1 MVRFVFDRLG
11 SLAIVLLGAS
21 ILIFLVMRAL
31 PGDPAIGM
39 LTINATPEMLRELR
53 AQLGLERPLYNQ
65 YLSWMVAA
73 LQGDLGRSFFFSS
86 SVTGLIA
93 ERFPVTLYLAGL
105 SLIIALAIAVP
116 AGVYSATHQGRF
128 GDHVT
133 RLIALAGVSM
143 PVFWQGL
150 LMILLFAVVLQW
162 LPAGGYEP
170 LSRGVVA
177 SLSHMIMP
185 SLVLGTAY
193 AATVM
198 RMLRASMLDVLGRDY
213 IAVARALGISER
225 TVIWN
230 DALRNALIP
239 TLAAA
244 GFSFGYLLAGAVLT
258 EVIFNLPGMG
268 RLLFESIVARDYP
281 LVQGLVMLNVA
292 VFISINLAMDMVYAW
307 LDPRVRS

>member
-1 MVRFVFDRLG
+1 MARFVFDRLG
-11 SLAIVLLGAS
+11 SLAVVLLGAS
-21 ILIFLVMRAL
+21 VLIFLVMRAL

-53 AQLGLERPLYNQ
+53 AQLGLERPLYEQ

-105 SLIIALAIAVP
+105 SLVIALSIAVP

-128 GDHVT
+128 GDHIT

-170 LSRGVVA
+170 PSRGVVA

>member
-65 YLSWMVAA
+65 YQSWMVAA

>member
-53 AQLGLERPLYNQ
+53 AQLGLERPLYDQ